1 MRRHESLHNTS
12 CKELNPAI
20 LKPVKCALYN
30 KIKSCSV
37 LRKNQNTLYIA
48 IFELPNFQ
56 FCKCALFNHHG
67 ILNHQISFFKVP
79 KKIVFIHVSNHI
91 RNKHCTKMEFSIKD
105 FFSKCNQIRS
115 FLRIWSHLLKKSLMK
130 NFILCAVKFDQLASC
145 LDQRRYA

>member
-37 LRKNQNTLYIA
+37 LSKNQNTLYIA
-48 IFELPNFQ
+48 IFDLPNFQ

-67 ILNHQISFFKVP
+67 ILNHQISFSKSL
-79 KKIVFIHVSNHI
+79 KKLFLYMSVIISEI
-91 RNKHCTKMEFSIKD
+91 STAQTMEFSIKD